1 MVKVE
6 FIYDRNCPNIESTRA
21 NLLSAFSLLK
31 ATPRWTEWD
40 RNSDES
46 PQYARR
52 FGSPTILINGR
63 DLINGQPSDSN
74 SCRLYNGSGTPPIDM
89 IANAINF
96 EHSAG
101 KKAGILGTFS
111 IGPGVGAAL
120 LAKASCPFCY
130 PAIAGFLTSIGA
142 GFLFKGT
149 YFLIL
154 MSIFF
159 AVALFGLF
167 YKAKLR
173 RGYYPFFTGL
183 VGVVLALFAKHFATD
198 VGFYFGIGILLA
210 ASIWNLIPV
219 KANCSACVTEK

>member
-6 FIYDRNCPNIESTRA
+6 FIYDSNCPNIEKTRA

-31 ATPRWTEWD
+31 VTPQWTEWD
-40 RNSDES
+40 RNSDET

-52 FGSPTILINGR
+52 FGSPTILVNGR
-63 DLINGQPSDSN
+63 DLTNIQPSNSN
-74 SCRLYNGSGTPPIDM
+74 NCRIYNGSGTPPVDM
-89 IANAINF
+89 IVDAISLQ
-96 EHSAG
+96 HSSS
-101 KKAGILGTFS
+101 KKAGILGAFS

-154 MSIFF
+154 MSVFF
-159 AVALFGLF
+159 AIALFGLF

-173 RGYYPFFTGL
+173 RGYYPFLAGL
-183 VGVVLALFAKHFATD
+183 AGVVLALLAKHFESD

-219 KANCSACVTEK
+219 RTNCSACVTEK